1 MTIQFTDMKKQD
13 TDESATQG
21 SEDSPPAAGGTESPA
36 VAKDSSDSNSPKES
50 EPQTPQTNT
59 PPQGEEAASAVAA
72 AALSQCDMAEELS
85 RQLEDILSTYCRET
99 ISDDASALPNG
110 QSHSPERNGLTNEK
124 EDEKSEKGKVNGGD
138 SGVEK
143 EQKKTQEKKKVKGL
157 GKEITLL
164 MQTLNTLSTPEEK
177 LAGLCKKYAELLEEH
192 RNTQKQMKVLQKKQ
206 SQLVQEKD
214 NLRNEHSKAILARS
228 KLESLC
234 RELQRHNRTLKEEGM
249 QRTRLEEE
257 KRKEVTSHFQVT
269 LNDIQ
274 TQMEQHNER
283 NASLRQENT
292 ELAEKLKK
300 LYEQYKLREEL
311 LKEAVESQRMCELMK
326 QQEVHLKQQLSLY
339 TEKFEEFQTTLS
351 KSNEVFTTFKQE
363 MEKMTKKI
371 KKLEKETAMYRS
383 RWESSNK
390 ALLEM
395 AEEKAVRDR
404 EFEAL
409 QGKVQRLEKLR
420 RALKVER
427 NELNKKVQN
436 LSGQQGGTAG
446 ASASDPGT
454 DSPSPPPT
462 DSLLEPNTCPIP
474 DSAPCSHSCH
484 CDPEL
489 DTDPLLE
496 EANAQPKPILLQGHE
511 RSITQI
517 KYNREGDLL
526 FSVAKDTVAN
536 VWYSVNG
543 ERLGTYNGH
552 TGAVWCVDCDCI
564 PFKKYKATWDTKN
577 VLTGSADNSCRLWDC
592 ETGKQLALL
601 HTNSAVRTC
610 GFDFSGNIIMF
621 STDKQMGYQCYLN
634 FFDLRD
640 PQQIDDNQPYLSY
653 PAVITRSLVLC
664 GGLWESLSL
673 PAMRTEKSISSSGE
687 ILKKAKEHTKQ
698 INDIQTSVDLTMF
711 ISASKDNTA
720 KLFDCT
726 SLDHIKTFKTE
737 RPVNS
742 AAISPIMDHVVM
754 GGGQEAMEVTT
765 TSTRIGK
772 FEASYSSGGEDGY
785 VRIHYFDPQ
794 YFDFELE
801 A

>member
-1 MTIQFTDMKKQD
+1 MIKQD
-13 TDESATQG
+13 ADESATQG
-21 SEDSPPAAGGTESPA
+21 SEDSPPTAGRAESPTA
-36 VAKDSSDSNSPKES
+36 AKDSSESNSPKES
-50 EPQTPQTNT
+50 EPQTPQTDT
-59 PPQGEEAASAVAA
+59 PPQGEEATCEVAA

-85 RQLEDILSTYCRET
+85 RQLEDILSTYCRES
-99 ISDDASALPNG
+99 ISDDASTLPNG
-110 QSHSPERNGLTNEK
+110 QSYSPELNGLTNER
-124 EDEKSEKGKVNGGD
+124 EDVKSEKGKVNRGD

-143 EQKKTQEKKKVKGL
+143 EHKKTEERKKVKGL

-192 RNTQKQMKVLQKKQ
+192 RNTQKQMRVLQKKQ
-206 SQLVQEKD
+206 NQLVQEKD

-234 RELQRHNRTLKEEGM
+234 RELQRHNRTLKDEGV

-300 LYEQYKLREEL
+300 LYEQYKLREEHIDKVVKHKDLQQQLVDAKLHQAQELLKESEERHDREKDFL

-436 LSGQQGGTAG
+436 LSGQQGSTTG
-446 ASASDPGT
+446 APTSDPGT

-462 DSLLEPNTCPIP
+462 DSLLEPATCPPP
-474 DSAPCSHSCH
+474 DTSPCSHSCH

-496 EANAQPKPILLQGHE
+496 EANVQNV
-511 RSITQI
+511 STQ
-517 KYNREGDLL
+517 
-526 FSVAKDTVAN
+526 
-536 VWYSVNG
+536 
-543 ERLGTYNGH
+543 
-552 TGAVWCVDCDCI
+552 
-564 PFKKYKATWDTKN
+564 
-577 VLTGSADNSCRLWDC
+577 
-592 ETGKQLALL
+592 Q
-601 HTNSAVRTC
+601 
-610 GFDFSGNIIMF
+610 
-621 STDKQMGYQCYLN
+621 
-634 FFDLRD
+634 
-640 PQQIDDNQPYLSY
+640 
-653 PAVITRSLVLC
+653 
-664 GGLWESLSL
+664 
-673 PAMRTEKSISSSGE
+673 
-687 ILKKAKEHTKQ
+687 
-698 INDIQTSVDLTMF
+698 
-711 ISASKDNTA
+711 
-720 KLFDCT
+720 
-726 SLDHIKTFKTE
+726 
-737 RPVNS
+737 
-742 AAISPIMDHVVM
+742 
-754 GGGQEAMEVTT
+754 
-765 TSTRIGK
+765 
-772 FEASYSSGGEDGY
+772 
-785 VRIHYFDPQ
+785 
-794 YFDFELE
+794 
-801 A
+801 